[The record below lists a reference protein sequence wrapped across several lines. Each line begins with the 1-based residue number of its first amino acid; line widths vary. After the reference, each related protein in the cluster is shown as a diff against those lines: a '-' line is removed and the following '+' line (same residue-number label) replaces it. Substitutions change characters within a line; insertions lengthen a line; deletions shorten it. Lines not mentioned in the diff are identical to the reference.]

1 MKFSWLGELVP
12 VVWWMELNLVF
23 PKVSTKF
30 SSMFWAVHGF
40 GITLVSLCANVQ
52 GCCPVLL
59 KDWCGVP
66 GTGTC
71 WPLVVLGLSA
81 ELEVFESTFAK
92 GSMGSRVLWWFIVLD
107 SGLPPS
113 GIQAWPLTVAPR
125 LHRSHSTEDKTLRLL
140 VKAKRSSPRPQKK
153 LSKIL
158 QYFYEGL
165 WSCCGQ
171 CGVSSGLDLALLQ
184 LVIAPKVPCCA

>member
-1 MKFSWLGELVP
+1 MFEVSFLQAGRSSLLLIWNLLPVGEVELVLMKFSWLGELVP

-23 PKVSTKF
+23 PKVSAKF

-71 WPLVVLGLSA
+71 WPLVVLSLSA

-113 GIQAWPLTVAPR
+113 GIQA
-125 LHRSHSTEDKTLRLL
+125 
-140 VKAKRSSPRPQKK
+140 
-153 LSKIL
+153 
-158 QYFYEGL
+158 
-165 WSCCGQ
+165 
-171 CGVSSGLDLALLQ
+171 
-184 LVIAPKVPCCA
+184 